1 MSRKGN
7 LRRKLMAKKIIW
19 KREDDA
25 LTKMQKRHGIR
36 DIELCGI
43 NPYCINVMVP
53 LDYGDEKVKAFAND
67 LFHELGLIDDEY
79 DMDFSGCTSLCDL
92 VKDEDKECYCV
103 IFNHHDVVG
112 SEPGDDLYQYTIEA
126 ICKAS
131 DDEDGDDDEARMRE
145 LADGIKSGAIRSK
158 SGEGFFVLKSEFFKA
173 IKAGT
178 KTTEYRDIT
187 PRNLSMSIGIKTVKL
202 QSGYGHPGQ
211 PPEQMR
217 FEVASVGFLD
227 ADDNECDPYNIPD
240 GFVATT
246 IAIHLGKRIG

>member
-1 MSRKGN
+1 
-7 LRRKLMAKKIIW
+7 MARNKQVDWKK
-19 KREDDA
+19 EDDA
-25 LTKMQKRHGIR
+25 LTKMQERHGIR

-67 LFHELGLIDDEY
+67 LFHELDLLDEKD
-79 DMDFSGCTSLCDL
+79 DMDFGDSTAWCNLC
-92 VKDEDKECYCV
+92 KDEEVGCYCV
-103 IFNHHDVVG
+103 IFNHHDVVD
-112 SEPGDDLYQYTIEA
+112 SEPGDPLYQYSLEA
-126 ICKAS
+126 IS
-131 DDEDGDDDEARMRE
+131 EVGEGGEGDGGEAWMRK
-145 LADGIKSGAIRSK
+145 LAEGIKSGAIRSK

-178 KTTEYRDIT
+178 KTAEYRDIT